1 MPWVIWAD
9 RNSVRHLFI
18 VSRAKPELFN
28 RLAREF
34 GGDNAVRV
42 ILDRRSGESRPQ
54 ARATLPEQGQQDRRV
69 RTGTADELRTRGCAI
84 VSVQ

>member
-9 RNSVRHLFI
+9 RNTVRHLFI

-34 GGDNAVRV
+34 GGDNAVWV
-42 ILDRRSGESRPQ
+42 ILDRRSGESRQQ
-54 ARATLPEQGQQDRRV
+54 APATLPERRQRDRRV
-69 RTGTADELRTRGCAI
+69 RTSIADELRTRGCAI
-84 VSVQ
+84 VSVL